1 MVTHGVPQLSAASLI
16 HKPDLANL
24 EVENNMNFKRIA
36 LTVCLTAFVAG
47 VALAEDHD
55 RKVPHLDHV
64 FVIMMENHYYS
75 QVLGNANAPFI
86 TSYAGTANLATNYFA
101 VGHPSLTNYLEV
113 VGGSNFGI
121 LNDDS
126 PDWHNT
132 SCVSNLEL
140 GQTALESAP
149 TNTCPIVGTGFDAAT
164 PAVDTTNEG
173 TPAEP
178 IYNTPIDPAKTI
190 GMSIADQLDE
200 VHMSWKSYQE
210 SLPPYGADGV
220 DNSDGLL
227 SNLTEAAPGVPN
239 LYAVKHNPFV
249 YFASV
254 QSGQDHD
261 NSLKN
266 TVDLNQLYVDLAQD
280 RVPNFAFIVPNQ
292 CHDMHGRGSTEVGPG
307 CSVDANNI
315 AQGDAAVKALV
326 TGIKSS
332 KMWKEGNN
340 VIVTVWD
347 ENDYS
352 SLPNQVV
359 TIVDTSYAPT
369 GISSN
374 VLYNHFSLL
383 KTIEAGF
390 GLPYLNHAGDK
401 NVKLMSDLFGG
412 SK

>member
-1 MVTHGVPQLSAASLI
+1 MGSPLPVVSLV
-16 HKPDLANL
+16 HKPELLNQ
-24 EVENNMNFKRIA
+24 EVEKDMNLKRIA
-36 LTVCLTAFVAG
+36 LAVFLPACAAG
-47 VALAEDHD
+47 IALAQDHD

-86 TSYAGTANLATNYFA
+86 TGYAKSANLATNYFA

-113 VGGSNFGI
+113 IGGSNFGI
-121 LNDDS
+121 INDDS

-132 SCVSNLEL
+132 SCVSNIEL
-140 GQTALESAP
+140 GQAALESAP
-149 TNTCPIVGTGFDAAT
+149 TNTCPIAGTGLDGAT

-173 TPAEP
+173 TVAEP

-190 GMSIADQLDE
+190 GISIGDQLVE
-200 VHMSWKSYQE
+200 AHMSWKSYQE
-210 SLPPYGADGV
+210 DLPPYGADGV

-254 QSGQDHD
+254 QSGEIPE

-266 TVDLNQLYVDLAQD
+266 VVSLNQLDVDLAKGH
-280 RVPNFAFIVPNQ
+280 VPDLAFIVPNQ

-307 CSVDANNI
+307 CSIDANNI

-332 KMWKEGNN
+332 KLWKEGNN

-374 VLYNHFSLL
+374 VPYNHFSLL
-383 KTIEAGF
+383 KTLETGF
-390 GLPYLNHAGDK
+390 GLSYLNHAADK
-401 NVKLMSDLFGG
+401 NVKVMSDLFSGN
-412 SK
+412 

>member
-1 MVTHGVPQLSAASLI
+1 MS
-16 HKPDLANL
+16 
-24 EVENNMNFKRIA
+24 FKRIA
-36 LTVCLTAFVAG
+36 LALCLTVCASGTVHAQ
-47 VALAEDHD
+47 D
-55 RKVPHLDHV
+55 RRVPHLDHV
-64 FVIMMENHYYS
+64 FVIMMENHYYG
-75 QVLGNANAPFI
+75 QILGNANAPFI
-86 TSYAGTANLATNYFA
+86 TGYAASANLATNYYA

-140 GQTALESAP
+140 GLTADETAT
-149 TNTCPIVGTGFDAAT
+149 TNTCPIAGTGMDAAT

-178 IYNTPIDPAKTI
+178 VYNTPIDPAKTI

-200 VHMSWKSYQE
+200 AHMSWKSYQE
-210 SLPPYGADGV
+210 SLPAYGADDV
-220 DNSDGLL
+220 NNSDGLL
-227 SNLTEAAPGVPN
+227 SNLTQASTGVPN

-254 QSGQDHD
+254 QSGQDRD

-266 TVDLNQLYVDLAQD
+266 VVDLNQLYIDLAHD
-280 RVPNFAFIVPNQ
+280 RVPNFAFIAPNQ
-292 CHDMHGRGSTEVGPG
+292 CHDMHGRGTSEVGPG

-315 AQGDAAVKALV
+315 AQGDAAVKALI

-332 KMWKEGNN
+332 KMWNEGNN
-340 VIVTVWD
+340 VIITVWD

-369 GISSN
+369 GITSDKP
-374 VLYNHFSLL
+374 YNHFSLL

-390 GLPYLNHAGDK
+390 GLPYLNHAGDH
-401 NVKLMSDLFGG
+401 NVKAMSDLFGG
-412 SK
+412 AK

>member
-1 MVTHGVPQLSAASLI
+1 
-16 HKPDLANL
+16 
-24 EVENNMNFKRIA
+24 MNFKKIVVA
-36 LTVCLTAFVAG
+36 LCLTASIACTAQG
-47 VALAEDHD
+47 GNRD

-64 FVIMMENHYYS
+64 FVIMMENHYYG
-75 QVLGNANAPFI
+75 QVLGNASAPFI
-86 TSYAGTANLATNYFA
+86 NRYAKTANLATNYFA

-113 VGGSNFGI
+113 IGGSNFGI
-121 LNDDS
+121 INDDS

-140 GQTALESAP
+140 SQPALETAT
-149 TNTCPIVGTGFDAAT
+149 TNTCPIAGSGLDGAT
-164 PAVDTTNEG
+164 PEVDTTNEG
-173 TPAEP
+173 TASEP
-178 IYNTPIDPAKTI
+178 VYNTPFAPAHTI
-190 GMSIADQLDE
+190 GMSIADQLVE
-200 VHMSWKSYQE
+200 AHMSWKSYQE
-210 SLPPYGADGV
+210 NLPPYGADKV
-220 DNSDGLL
+220 NNSDGLL

-254 QSGQDHD
+254 QSGSNPD

-266 TVDLNQLYVDLAQD
+266 VVGLNQLYVDLASGQ
-280 RVPNFAFIVPNQ
+280 VPNLAFIAPNQ
-292 CHDMHGRGSTEVGPG
+292 CHDMHGRGTGEVGPG

-315 AQGDAAVKALV
+315 VQGDAAVKALV
-326 TGIKSS
+326 SGIKSS

-340 VIVTVWD
+340 AIVTVWD

-369 GISSN
+369 GVPSK

-390 GLPYLNHAGDK
+390 GLPFLNHAADK
-401 NVKLMSDLFGG
+401 NVKVMSDLFGG
-412 SK
+412 ND